1 MKTEIMDLF
10 NTAYGTSSA
19 VPMAIIG
26 FVGMILSCVLLV
38 VHLLTSANNKQL
50 EFKIVIT
57 MILSSLLC
65 LFGEYQMRNDSLKNI
80 KEAIQDQYSDAR
92 IIEDQRYSSTFLTQG
107 NEYSYSVKDSVITIY
122 FENMAVSTIK
132 DGVISDISDKN
143 ISKPDSDSEELDGR
157 SDTTNLLLGIA
168 ALLSIIFTISNSTSI
183 KLLAKKRAKNTELLE

>member
-10 NTAYGTSSA
+10 NAAYGTSSA

-26 FVGMILSCVLLV
+26 FAGMILSCVLLV
-38 VHLLTSANNKQL
+38 VHLFTSANNKQL

-92 IIEDQRYSSTFLTQG
+92 IIEDQRYSCTFLTQG

>member
-92 IIEDQRYSSTFLTQG
+92 FIEDQRYNGTFLTQG

>member
-92 IIEDQRYSSTFLTQG
+92 IIEDQQYSGTFLTQG

-122 FENMAVSTIK
+122 FENMAVLTIK

-143 ISKPDSDSEELDGR
+143 ILKPDSDSEELDGR

>member
-92 IIEDQRYSSTFLTQG
+92 IIEDQRYSGTFLTQG
-107 NEYSYSVKDSVITIY
+107 IEYSYSVKDSVITIY